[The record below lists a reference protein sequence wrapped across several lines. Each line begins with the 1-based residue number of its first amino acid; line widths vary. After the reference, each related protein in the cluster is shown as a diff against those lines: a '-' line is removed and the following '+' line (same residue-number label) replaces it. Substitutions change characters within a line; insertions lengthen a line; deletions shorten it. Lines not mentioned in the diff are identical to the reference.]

1 MEAHV
6 EEEDHEDLVGVGRHP
21 GVEVCKVQEVAGVQV
36 GGAAHVVQ
44 GHVEVPGPWGPAN
57 P

>member
-21 GVEVCKVQEVAGVQV
+21 DVEVCKVQEVAGVQV
-36 GGAAHVVQ
+36 EGAAHVVQ
-44 GHVEVPGPWGPAN
+44 GHVEVLGP
-57 P
+57 